1 MMHEDSDKNF
11 ESQQQT
17 WQLIEKHYRNGKP
30 LAVQVIEATKKR
42 LLVEFRG
49 VEGVVEQPHYYYAI
63 TWSGERPQLPE
74 NHLERRL
81 EQMKGK
87 TIRLK
92 VIEVDRERNHL
103 LFSQQLYTEEERQAM
118 RSRQVQ
124 LLQEVQ
130 PGDIRKGIVTSLTES
145 SVSVDAEGV
154 DGRIPRHYLSLQNH
168 RVDPNE
174 VVQIGQEIEVMIV
187 EKYEGRVLLSLVHA
201 QQRDAV
207 LQTMQ
212 PGQILTA
219 HIRCLS
225 TEGAYVDLGGPIG
238 LIPANQIVHGYVTH
252 PADIFHSGQEV
263 VVKLEHIDDNKKVI
277 LSLVEAR

>member
-1 MMHEDSDKNF
+1 MHEDSNKNS
-11 ESQQQT
+11 EDQQ
-17 WQLIEKHYRNGKP
+17 WQLIEEHYKNGKP
-30 LAVQVIEATKKR
+30 LAVHVIEATKER

-63 TWSGERPQLPE
+63 TVEGEYPVFPE
-74 NHLERRL
+74 NHLERHL
-81 EQMKGK
+81 EQMKGQ
-87 TIRLK
+87 TIQLK

-118 RSRQVQ
+118 RSRQAQ
-124 LLQEVQ
+124 LLQELQ
-130 PGDIRKGIVTSLTES
+130 PGDIRKGIVTSLTRS
-145 SVSVDAEGV
+145 MVSVEAEGV
-154 DGRIPRHYLSLQNH
+154 DGWIPRHYLSLQNY
-168 RVDPNE
+168 RIDPHE
-174 VVQIGQEIEVMIV
+174 VVQIGQEIEVMIL
-187 EKYEGRVLLSLVHA
+187 EKYERRVLLSLVHA

-212 PGQILTA
+212 SGQILTA

-238 LIPANQIVHGYVTH
+238 LILANQIVHGYVTH
-252 PADIFHSGQEV
+252 PADIFHNGQEV